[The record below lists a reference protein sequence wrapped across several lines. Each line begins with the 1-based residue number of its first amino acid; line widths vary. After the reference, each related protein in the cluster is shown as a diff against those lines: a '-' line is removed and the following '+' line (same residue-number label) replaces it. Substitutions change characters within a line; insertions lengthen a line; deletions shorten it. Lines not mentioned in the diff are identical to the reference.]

1 MHKIPS
7 HIPRGA
13 ERIAVTG
20 GPMKSWL
27 LRRQHMSLLLSF
39 ILMLAAKPVF
49 AQANPPE
56 IQQYQARL
64 DAAAQALGS
73 NPRYKK
79 TSLKFR
85 QQIVEFVNGNILF
98 AILHELGH
106 AAVGEMQLPV
116 LGKDEDAADS
126 FAAVRLI
133 RFGSDF
139 SHRVLVEAAK
149 GWFLSARRDKAEGE
163 QVDYYDVHGLDQQR
177 AYQIV
182 CFMVGSDPV
191 QFKDLAEETKLPED
205 RQKSCARD
213 YSKASS
219 SWDLVLKPH
228 VRSADQPRTKIDVVY
243 GEGKGDRFATI
254 AEMARFIK
262 LLETVAGRTSEA
274 LAWPKPFALEAQTCG
289 FPNAAWVHETRKLT
303 VCYELVADFADLY
316 RTYGA
321 APTSSRKQK
330 SK

>member
-1 MHKIPS
+1 
-7 HIPRGA
+7 
-13 ERIAVTG
+13 
-20 GPMKSWL
+20 MKPWL
-27 LRRQHMSLLLSF
+27 LRRQRMSLLLSF
-39 ILMLAAKPVF
+39 ILVLAAKPVF
-49 AQANPPE
+49 AQADPPD

-85 QQIVEFVNGNILF
+85 QQVVEFVNGNILF
-98 AILHELGH
+98 TVLHELGH
-106 AAVGEMQLPV
+106 AAVGEMALPV

-126 FAAVRLI
+126 FAAMRLI

-163 QVDYYDVHGLDQQR
+163 QVDYYDMHGLDQQR

-191 QFKDLAEETKLPED
+191 QFKDLADETKLPND
-205 RQKSCARD
+205 RQKSCTRD
-213 YSKASS
+213 YHKASS
-219 SWDLVLKPH
+219 SWEMLLRPH
-228 VRSADQPRTKIDVVY
+228 LHSPDQPKTKIDVVY
-243 GEGKGDRFATI
+243 SEGKGDRLKTI
-254 AEMARFIK
+254 AEVSRSIK
-262 LLETVAGRTSEA
+262 LLETVAERSSDA
-274 LAWPKPFALEAQTCG
+274 FAWPEPFTMEAQTCG
-289 FPNAAWVHETRKLT
+289 FPNAAWVQETHKLT
-303 VCYELVADFADLY
+303 VCYELAADFSDLY

-321 APTSSRKQK
+321 VPTSSRKRK
-330 SK
+330 S